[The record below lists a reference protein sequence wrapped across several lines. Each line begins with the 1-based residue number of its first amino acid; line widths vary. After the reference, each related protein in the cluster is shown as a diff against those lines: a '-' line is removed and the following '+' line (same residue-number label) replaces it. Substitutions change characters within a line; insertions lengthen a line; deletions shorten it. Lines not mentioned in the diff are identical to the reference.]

1 MSEHITYQEFN
12 AGTVPLQE
20 SNLIEASAGTGKTYS
35 IAILVLRL
43 VLENALSIKE
53 ILMVT
58 FTKAA
63 VAELEERI
71 RLFVR
76 NAYKITQGQET
87 TDENIFRIVEDAVNR
102 NGLEA
107 VQQQLRDAVLFLDET
122 AVLTIHSFCQQTLN
136 EFAFETD
143 QLFGAEMI
151 QDTKTLISEE
161 VQKFWRRYVTTLD
174 IRLLEKIWEPNMM
187 DAINV
192 ALNEHMGGK
201 RYYAYQPGRR
211 YTIKPKE
218 QEEWLQQL
226 DTLDE
231 IKETAGKKV
240 LELVVNEREK
250 MREACKGNANGK
262 RYLLPLLDDTEK
274 FIATVEERRHKSDYI
289 GKLLPDLVEV
299 MNAADLIDE
308 QRKEIVQQVTS
319 RLYCFAIDE
328 IAAGVKGFKK
338 RNNLLSYDD
347 MITNL
352 HRALVEKNNPRLE
365 EVLREKYKAVFVDE
379 FQDTDRMQYEIF
391 EKAFGKETIL
401 FYIGDPKQSIYA
413 WRKADIFTYFKARE
427 SVQQRYSMNRNFRSS
442 APFIDAMNQ
451 FFLPVEG
458 FDTFYFTGEAKAIDY
473 FRVESPEDNTKGLLF
488 KGDEPDVPI
497 SVFDTANGEEL
508 AAAVAAQVA
517 TLLRSGEYFIGD
529 DDERRP
535 VRPSDIGIL
544 VRTGKQGREIKTQ
557 LARQGVSAVTVDDA
571 RVLQS
576 EEATY
581 LLYLMEAMLAPNRS
595 SINRALLSP
604 FTGLKLES
612 VLTLDD
618 EVTLSLFGNYKN
630 KWQQDGIYTAMM
642 DFVADFNIRNVLLHA
657 HTESGERII
666 SNLFQ
671 LTELVHQIQNRKN
684 LSMMELVS
692 WLKRG
697 IDGMATEG
705 DEYEQRI
712 ESDEEAVNIVTI
724 HKSKGLEYKIVMAPY
739 LDFIPKKQISFF
751 SFRDPDTGDY
761 VGIEKKRMTD
771 EQVESYSRQT
781 EQENRRLLYVAITRG
796 VYKCFIFRNNDK
808 YHKES
813 TLQEFLKVLRQAEI
827 SPDLIRFEVGL
838 PVAPEQQPSGYVL
851 PLSPLDHHTPVRFVL
866 KEQNWR
872 KMSYTMLAAKAEH
885 SLRAR
890 PLQQEDPYETFI
902 FHTLKRGAKTG
913 NLLHFLFENIN
924 FSDDVRWEKWLT
936 ETVRRFVP
944 GQQDLYGPMLRQ
956 LLEHVTQTDIT
967 VDGRTFPLSAV
978 IWHKRIPEFEFD
990 FPVSAFFPDMLNSL
1004 SDERTSV
1011 VVRRFHEQGNHEL
1024 EGIMNGKMDLFFE
1037 HEGRYYIL
1045 DWKSNYLG
1053 GTPDEYTPAAVS
1065 AAMNENNYHLQ
1076 YLIYTLAA
1084 MKYLQS
1090 RLPKFDYEKQFGGV
1104 IYCFVRGIRKGQST
1118 GIFTIKPPLSKILQ
1132 LENSLSP
1139 DSNRKQ
1145 SPQKD
1150 LFGFN

>member
-1 MSEHITYQEFN
+1 MSEHINYQEFD
-12 AGTVPLQE
+12 ASTVPLQD

-76 NAYKITQGQET
+76 SAYKVSQGLT
-87 TDENIFRIVEDAVNR
+87 IADNNIQRLVEAAVHR
-102 NGLEA
+102 NGLEQ
-107 VQQQLRDAVLFLDET
+107 VQQQLKDAVLFLDET
-122 AVLTIHSFCQQTLN
+122 AVLTIHSFCQKTLN

-151 QDTKTLISEE
+151 QDTKALISEE
-161 VQKFWRRYVTTLD
+161 VQKFWRKHVTTLH
-174 IRLLEKIWEPNMM
+174 IRLLEKIWEPDMM
-187 DAINV
+187 EGINT

-201 RYYAYQPGRR
+201 RYFAYEPGKR
-211 YTIKPKE
+211 YVMKDRE

-226 DTLDE
+226 DTVDARKDTAEQELLDFVKTHKDRFRTLCE
-231 IKETAGKKV
+231 GNNYAKKGLLPCIDDEAAFIKTVTEKRSSAAYIAKLFPDM
-240 LELVVNEREK
+240 LELIDKVTAV
-250 MREACKGNANGK
+250 
-262 RYLLPLLDDTEK
+262 D
-274 FIATVEERRHKSDYI
+274 EERK
-289 GKLLPDLVEV
+289 
-299 MNAADLIDE
+299 A
-308 QRKEIVQQVTS
+308 IVQQVIS
-319 RLYCFAIDE
+319 RLYCFAIEE

-352 HRALVEKNNPRLE
+352 HRSLVEKNNPALVR
-365 EVLREKYKAVFVDE
+365 VLQEKYKAVFVDE

-391 EKAFGKETIL
+391 EKAFADNTIL

-413 WRKADIFTYFKARE
+413 WRKADIFTYFKARA
-427 SVQQRYSMNRNFRSS
+427 SVQHVYGMNNNFRSS
-442 APFIDAMNQ
+442 EPFIAAMNR
-451 FFLPVEG
+451 FFLPLED
-458 FDTFYFTGEAKAIDY
+458 FDTFYFSGEGNAINY
-473 FRVESPEDNTKGLLF
+473 IKVESPEKNTKGLLCRGE
-488 KGDEPDVPI
+488 KHDVPI
-497 SVFDTANGEEL
+497 SVFNASNGNEL
-508 AAAVAAQVA
+508 SESVAAQVA
-517 TLLRSGEYFIGD
+517 LLLKSGEYHIVTR
-529 DDERRP
+529 ENRRP
-535 VRPSDIGIL
+535 VKPSDIGIL
-544 VRTGKQGREIKTQ
+544 VRTGRQGREVKAQ
-557 LARQGVSAVTVDDA
+557 LARLGVPAVTVDDA
-571 RVLQS
+571 KVLQS

-581 LLYLMEAMLAPNRS
+581 LLYLMEAMLAPDRS

-612 VLTLDD
+612 VLLLDD
-618 EVTLSLFGNYKN
+618 EVTLGLFGSYKN
-630 KWQQDGIYTAMM
+630 RWQQDGIYTAMM
-642 DFVADFNIRNVLLHA
+642 DFITDFNVRNVLLHA

-671 LTELVHQIQNRKN
+671 LTELVHQIQSRKN
-684 LSMMELVS
+684 LSMTELVS

-705 DEYEQRI
+705 DEYEQRM

-739 LDFIPKKQISFF
+739 LDFTENKKIEFF
-751 SFRDPDTGDY
+751 SFRDPETGDY
-761 VGIEKKRMTD
+761 VGVEKKRMTE
-771 EQVESYSRQT
+771 EQQVSYARQA

-796 VYKCFIFRNNDK
+796 VYKCFIFRNNF
-808 YHKES
+808 HKKS
-813 TLQEFLKVLRQAEI
+813 TLLTFLEALTAAAP
-827 SPDLIRFEVGL
+827 SPDIIRFEQEV
-838 PVAPEQQPSGYVL
+838 PVAPEQEARKHI
-851 PLSPLDHHTPVRFVL
+851 SPFIAPGDDMPVRFVL

-885 SLRAR
+885 NLKAR
-890 PLQQEDPYETFI
+890 PSQQEDPYETFI

-924 FSDDVRWEKWLT
+924 FSDDSRWEKWLT
-936 ETVRRFVP
+936 ETIRRFVP
-944 GQQDLYGPMLRQ
+944 GQQELYAPMLRL
-956 LLEHVTQTDIT
+956 LLEHVLHTAIT
-967 VDGRTFPLSAV
+967 IEGNTFPLSAV

-990 FPVSAFFPDMLNSL
+990 FPVSAFFPDMLNGL

-1011 VVRRFHEQGNHEL
+1011 VVRRFHEHGSNEM

-1037 HEGRYYIL
+1037 HEGKYYIL

-1053 GTPDEYTPAAVS
+1053 NTLDDYSPAALS

-1084 MKYLQS
+1084 KKYLES
-1090 RLPKFDYEKQFGGV
+1090 RLHAFNYEKQFGGV

-1118 GIFTIKPPLSKILQ
+1118 GIFTIKPPLTKILQ

-1139 DSNRKQ
+1139 DMNKKQ
-1145 SPQKD
+1145 PPQQQ
-1150 LFGFN
+1150 LFDIF

>member
-1 MSEHITYQEFN
+1 MNEHINYQDFN
-12 AGTVPLQE
+12 AATVPLQD

-43 VLENALSIKE
+43 VLENGLSIKE

-76 NAYKITQGQET
+76 TAYKISQGQET
-87 TDENIFRIVEDAVNR
+87 RDENIFRLVEEAVDR

-122 AVLTIHSFCQQTLN
+122 AVLTIHSFCQKTLN

-151 QDTKTLISEE
+151 QDTKTLIAEE
-161 VQKFWRRYVTTLD
+161 VQKFWRKYVTTLH
-174 IRLLEKIWEPNMM
+174 IRLLEKVWEPDMM
-187 DAINV
+187 QGINV

-201 RYYAYQPGRR
+201 RYYAYQPGKR
-211 YTIKPKE
+211 YVIRQKE
-218 QEEWLQQL
+218 QEEWLNQL
-226 DTLDE
+226 DTIDE
-231 IKETAGKKV
+231 KKTAAEKV
-240 LELVVNEREK
+240 LLDYVINERKTLRGLCE
-250 MREACKGNANGK
+250 GN
-262 RYLLPLLDDTEK
+262 RYAKTALLPCVDDPEL
-274 FIATVEERRHKSDYI
+274 FIKTVADKRNSAKYI
-289 GKLLPDLVEV
+289 GTLLPDMLAHMDQVAV
-299 MNAADLIDE
+299 VDE
-308 QRKEIVQQVTS
+308 ERKGIVQQVIS
-319 RLYCFAIDE
+319 RLYCFAIEE

-352 HRALVEKNNPRLE
+352 HKSLVDRNNPKLE

-391 EKAFGKETIL
+391 EKAFGESTIL

-413 WRKADIFTYFKARE
+413 WRKADIFTYFKARA
-427 SVQQRYSMNRNFRSS
+427 SVQHVYGMNRNFRSS
-442 APFIDAMNQ
+442 EPFIAAMNQ
-451 FFLPVEG
+451 FFLPVPG
-458 FDTFYFTGEAKAIDY
+458 FDTFYFEGEGSAINYIKVD
-473 FRVESPEDNTKGLLF
+473 SPDRNTKGLLF
-488 KGDEPDVPI
+488 RGDEPDVPI
-497 SVFDTANGEEL
+497 SVFNASNGTEL
-508 AAAVAAQVA
+508 SESVAAQVA
-517 TLLRSGEYFIGD
+517 ALLRSGEYFIGD
-529 DDERRP
+529 EEERRP
-535 VRPSDIGIL
+535 VKPSDIGIL
-544 VRTGKQGREIKTQ
+544 VRTGRQGREVKSQ
-557 LARQGVSAVTVDDA
+557 LAKLGVPAVTVDDA
-571 RVLQS
+571 KVLQS

-581 LLYLMEAMLAPNRS
+581 LLYLMEAMLAPDRS

-618 EVTLSLFGNYKN
+618 EVTLGLFGNYKN
-630 KWQQDGIYTAMM
+630 RWQQDGIYTAMM
-642 DFVADFNIRNVLLHA
+642 DFVTDFNVRNVLLHA

-671 LTELVHQIQNRKN
+671 LTELVHQIQSRKN
-684 LSMMELVS
+684 LSMTELVS

-705 DEYEQRI
+705 DEYEQRM

-739 LDFIPKKQISFF
+739 LDFVENKYIEFF
-751 SFRDPDTGDY
+751 SFRDPLTGDY
-761 VGIEKKRMTD
+761 VGVEKKRMSD
-771 EQVESYSRQT
+771 EQQASYARQA

-796 VYKCFIFRNNDK
+796 VYKCFVFRNN
-808 YHKES
+808 YHKKS
-813 TLQEFLKVLRQAEI
+813 TLLTFLEALVVAAP
-827 SPDLIRFEVGL
+827 SPDIIRFEEGI
-838 PVAPEQQPSGYVL
+838 PVAPEQQVSNKVL
-851 PLSPLDHHTPVRFVL
+851 PLAPPDTDMPVRFVL

-885 SLRAR
+885 NLRTRAS
-890 PLQQEDPYETFI
+890 QQEDPYETFI

-924 FSDDVRWEKWLT
+924 FSEDSRWEKWIT
-936 ETVRRFVP
+936 ETIRRFVP
-944 GQQDLYGPMLRQ
+944 GQQELYGPMLRQ
-956 LLEHVTQTDIT
+956 LLEHVLQTDIT
-967 VDGRTFPLSAV
+967 VDGRTFPLAAI

-990 FPVSAFFPDMLNSL
+990 FPVSAFFPDMLNGL

-1011 VVRRFHEQGNHEL
+1011 VVRRFHEQGSSEL

-1053 GTPDEYTPAAVS
+1053 GTPEDYTPAAVS

-1084 MKYLQS
+1084 KKYLES
-1090 RLPKFDYEKQFGGV
+1090 RLHAFDYEAQFGGV
-1104 IYCFVRGIRKGQST
+1104 IYFFVRGIRKGQST
-1118 GIFTIKPPLSKILQ
+1118 GIFTTKPPLSKILQ

-1139 DSNRKQ
+1139 NANRKQ
-1145 SPQKD
+1145 PPQQK
-1150 LFGFN
+1150 LFDIY